1 MSSPQFNQ
9 AKHRRLLEVG
19 RKIEKK
25 QTHQLE
31 QPFLESIMQTL
42 EFFGADGKDLGQ
54 IKMDLYFAKFKIWD
68 AMGMWYT
75 SEYFQS
81 KPIYVGI
88 DKLVDLYIRMENV
101 GGFAWFLRGHD
112 LDIEEPKKCDDCIK
126 SYNDWHNETPEQR
139 AEYQAETEKIFGPTI
154 DTGDN

>member
-1 MSSPQFNQ
+1 MSSPQFNKD
-9 AKHRRLLEVG
+9 KHRKLLEVG
-19 RKIEKK
+19 RKIEKS

-112 LDIEEPKKCDDCIK
+112 LDVEEPKKCNDCIK
-126 SYNDWHNETPEQR
+126 SYDEWHNQTPEERTQDQK
-139 AEYQAETEKIFGPTI
+139 EIEKFYGPTI